1 MSQADEKERVTRRV
15 SFLEEEDQLIQA
27 RAKEV
32 GMSVSAYIRQQAL
45 EGKVVS
51 VDWDLVRQHM
61 EAIYRIEF
69 SIDAYTSKNNPTLW
83 LFGADL
89 QVIRDEL
96 VRIKELEKWMI
107 NLLTGDR

>member
-1 MSQADEKERVTRRV
+1 MSKAFGKERVTRRV
-15 SFLEEEDQLIQA
+15 RFLEEEDQLIQD
-27 RAKEV
+27 RAKEA
-32 GMSVSAYIRQQAL
+32 GMSVSAYIRQQVL
-45 EGKVVS
+45 EGQVVS

-69 SIDAYTSKNNPTLW
+69 NIDAYTSDHNPTLW
-83 LFGADL
+83 LFCADL

>member
-1 MSQADEKERVTRRV
+1 MSKASGKERITRRV
-15 SFLEEEDQLIQA
+15 SFSAEEDRMIRE
-27 RAKEV
+27 RAKEA
-32 GMSVSAYIRQQAL
+32 GMSASAYIRQQAL

-69 SIDAYTSKNNPTLW
+69 NIDAYTSNNNPTLW
-83 LFGADL
+83 MFDADL

-96 VRIKELEKWMI
+96 IKIRKMEKWMI

>member
-1 MSQADEKERVTRRV
+1 MSKASGKERITRRV
-15 SFLEEEDQLIQA
+15 SFSAEEDRMIRE
-27 RAKEV
+27 RAKEAGV
-32 GMSVSAYIRQQAL
+32 SVSAYIRQQAL

-69 SIDAYTSKNNPTLW
+69 NIDAYTSNNNPTLW
-83 LFGADL
+83 MFDADL

>member
-1 MSQADEKERVTRRV
+1 MSKVSGEERIVRRV
-15 SFLEEEDQLIQA
+15 SFSAEADRMIRE
-27 RAKEV
+27 RAKEAGV
-32 GMSVSAYIRQQAL
+32 SVSAYIRQQAL

-61 EAIYRIEF
+61 ETIYRIEIN
-69 SIDAYTSKNNPTLW
+69 IDAYTSQNNPTLW
-83 LFGADL
+83 LFDADL

-96 VRIKELEKWMI
+96 VKIKELEKWMI

>member
-1 MSQADEKERVTRRV
+1 MEDGRRVTKRV
-15 SFLEEEDQLIQA
+15 SFSLEEDRIVREK
-27 RAKEV
+27 AKEA
-32 GMSVSAYIRQQAL
+32 GMSITAYIRQQAL
-45 EGKVVS
+45 EGKVVL